1 MNSIDG
7 TYQEDL
13 EDCARW
19 LSMASASPDKIESR
33 NMPTAPPSSENYA
46 DENSESSSIDDE
58 PSSLSSVSMTSS
70 SGDDDTNSVSSSSE
84 DIESRISFL
93 RKKQAL
99 LERAMKALRKE
110 DMYSASI
117 AQSVVNNTHP
127 STTFSSLCEEART
140 TLKSL
145 NRDEPKDGDDD
156 ISTLSSKRSKSK
168 RKESEYRLEDSKRV
182 KIDITNV
189 SRRVSRDTF
198 KDMVDTTPMAVSEDE
213 EDDEAE
219 PYPLAGKWMAK
230 SFLRHHKPSYEV
242 SKFDNWKIKRD
253 PYVGSIVVPPSP
265 TPFLQETELKDALA
279 FTSTPQLI
287 TSAVPPFNVV
297 HANAAFAILS
307 GVNNAV
313 GSSVESIFEVD
324 NVEKRT
330 DSRQI
335 FPDQIRLNGEACQI
349 DLTPIVDRVQYPKGG
364 VSHLLLQ
371 VQQGDAI
378 DMGEIPLSSITHTQR
393 SGTDNRAFLTTI
405 G

>member
-145 NRDEPKDGDDD
+145 NGEADDD
-156 ISTLSSKRSKSK
+156 LSASSSKRSKSK

-189 SRRVSRDTF
+189 SRRVSSDTF
-198 KDMVDTTPMAVSEDE
+198 KDMVDTTPIAVSEDE

-335 FPDQIRLNGEACQI
+335 FPDQIRLNGKACQI

-378 DMGEIPLSSITHTQR
+378 DMGDIPLSSISHTQR
-393 SGTDNRAFLTTI
+393 SGRNNRVFLTTI